1 MTIITAAKSQMKL
14 DTSMFHIR
22 RLPLAVLLAIIFLM
36 ALLTGCTATSTTIM
50 DEELVSNPKPMST
63 YKSLVIRKFDLK
75 RELYSDVPESR
86 MGSQERRYAQVPDQ
100 LAEQILRY
108 IKAKRIYKNVSLEGE
123 ASADNTLIL
132 KGKFTKMGRFRVSI
146 ETFLLDGDTGQE
158 VAYCRQT
165 LWDVFDTTEGI
176 GRLGR
181 DVADFIDRIQYK

>member
-1 MTIITAAKSQMKL
+1 MKL

-50 DEELVSNPKPMST
+50 DEELVSNQKPMST
-63 YKSLVIRKFDLK
+63 YKSLVIQKYDLK

-86 MGSQERRYAQVPDQ
+86 MGLQERRYAQVPAQ

-108 IKAKRIYKNVSLEGE
+108 IKAKHIYKNVSLEGE
-123 ASADNTLIL
+123 TSADSTLIL

-146 ETFLLDGDTGQE
+146 ETFLLDGATGQE

>member
-1 MTIITAAKSQMKL
+1 MIITVAKFQMKL
-14 DTSMFHIR
+14 DTNRFHICKQ
-22 RLPLAVLLAIIFLM
+22 PLTGLFAIIFLM
-36 ALLTGCTATSTTIM
+36 ALLTGCAATSTTIM
-50 DEELVSNPKPMST
+50 DEELVSNQKPMST
-63 YKSLVIRKFDLK
+63 YKSLVIQKYDLK

-86 MGSQERRYAQVPDQ
+86 MGLQERRYAQVPAQ

-123 ASADNTLIL
+123 TAADSTLIL

-146 ETFLLDGDTGQE
+146 ETFLLDGATGQE

>member
-1 MTIITAAKSQMKL
+1 MMIITAAKFQMKL
-14 DTSMFHIR
+14 DTKTFHICKQ
-22 RLPLAVLLAIIFLM
+22 PLAGLFAIIFLM
-36 ALLTGCTATSTTIM
+36 ALLTGCAATSTTIM
-50 DEELVSNPKPMST
+50 DEELVSNQKPMST
-63 YKSLVIRKFDLK
+63 YKSLVIQKFDLK
-75 RELYSDVPESR
+75 RELYSDVPESK
-86 MGSQERRYAQVPDQ
+86 MGSQERRYAQVPAQ

-108 IKAKRIYKNVSLEGE
+108 IKAKRIYNNVSLEGE
-123 ASADNTLIL
+123 TAADNTLIL

-146 ETFLLDGDTGQE
+146 ETFLLDGATGQE